1 MPKSAIRLNENHR
14 RALLA
19 GFRHIDQLLTEG
31 TAGLG
36 PTDDAAIFGLVS
48 PDATPVQKKVIADQ
62 IKRVRQAVRKALDAC
77 DLSIPPPTVAA
88 LWSLQTYL
96 TSVDITL
103 EEMGPKH
110 LVGYGPLDQAASE
123 AVRAFQAQIRAAVA
137 DVQKF
142 VASGSGG
149 DLAARLRRLDH
160 TRDEIR
166 LLAEVE
172 RIITERGL
180 IELRPALSVLLEKAE
195 FNPWTVAFV
204 GRVSSGKSS
213 LLNFLLSCD
222 LLPSGVTPVTAVPI
236 RIVPGVEVVATV
248 SFALERPVRIPGGRL
263 NAFAS
268 EDQNPGNV
276 RHVTDILLEMPS
288 ARFSGNV
295 CLVDTPGLGS
305 LATAGAAE
313 TLAFLPRC
321 DLGIFLLDCAGTL
334 TEEDIAVMR
343 SLLEGGAEVLVVA
356 SKADLLTAE
365 EQPKM
370 LSYLR
375 RQIAE
380 SFGRDLP
387 VSLVSVADGCQG
399 MAEQWFAETLE
410 PRQHDHERLAAD
422 GLRRKV
428 GALRDAVLS
437 ALIRRQGLTHRPPPA
452 IDQEAVLG
460 PARSAL
466 ERQRRQLYDVIA
478 NATPRPQMVWEEVA
492 DVLAQ
497 PSYRSQTGTFESI
510 LGATLGRIACRMD
523 SALFKHLEEVRRGL
537 MAASEQLGIGSE
549 AFPRPA
555 EKPLFDASAVI
566 AACAT
571 SLPWRHWPRWLYRV
585 ILRARLAASAT
596 DSLEKSVRAYEAS
609 VRRWG
614 ERYIEDLSRQFNVG
628 VGLMS
633 GASEA
638 EEELPSVEELER
650 DVALLSHWN
659 EPAEASA

>member
-437 ALIRRQGLTHRPPPA
+437 ALIRRQGLTHRPPLA

>member
-1 MPKSAIRLNENHR
+1 MPNPAIRLNENHR

-19 GFRHIDQLLTEG
+19 GFRHIDRLLTDG
-31 TAGLG
+31 SVGLG
-36 PTDDAAIFGLVS
+36 PSDDTAIFGLVS

-77 DLSIPPPTVAA
+77 DLAIPPPTVAA

-96 TSVDITL
+96 MSVDITL

-110 LVGYGPLDQAASE
+110 LVGYGPLDQATAD
-123 AVRAFQAQIRAAVA
+123 AVRAFQAQIRATVA

-180 IELRPALSVLLEKAE
+180 VELRPALSVLLEKAE

-222 LLPSGVTPVTAVPI
+222 LLPSGITPVTAVPI
-236 RIVPGVEVVATV
+236 RIVPGAEVVATV
-248 SFALERPVRIPGGRL
+248 SFALERPLRIPGGRL
-263 NAFAS
+263 EAFAS
-268 EDQNPGNV
+268 EDQNPGNA
-276 RHVTDILLEMPS
+276 RHVTDILLEIPS
-288 ARFSGNV
+288 TRFSGNV

-321 DLGIFLLDCAGTL
+321 DLGVFLLDCAGTL
-334 TEEDIAVMR
+334 TEEDVAVMR

-365 EQPKM
+365 EQPRM

-375 RQIAE
+375 RQLSE
-380 SFGRDLP
+380 SFGRELP
-387 VSLVSVADGCQG
+387 VSLVSVAEGYQG
-399 MAEQWFAETLE
+399 EAERWFAETLE

-428 GALRDAVLS
+428 GALREAVLS
-437 ALIRRQGLTHRPPPA
+437 ALIRRQGLTRRFSRA
-452 IDQEAVLG
+452 TDQEAILG

-466 ERQRRQLYDVIA
+466 ERQSRRLYDVIT
-478 NATPRPQMVWEEVA
+478 NATPRPEAVWEEVA
-492 DVLAQ
+492 ETLAQ
-497 PSYRSQTGTFESI
+497 PSYRSRTGTFDNI
-510 LGATLGRIACRMD
+510 LAAILARIASRMD
-523 SALFKHLEEVRRGL
+523 NALAKHLEEVRLGL
-537 MAASEQLGIGSE
+537 MSAAEQSGMGAE

-555 EKPLFDASAVI
+555 AKPLFDASAII
-566 AACAT
+566 AASPN
-571 SLPWRHWPRWLYRV
+571 SLPWRYWPRWLFRV

-596 DSLEKSVRAYEAS
+596 DTLEKSVRAYEAS
-609 VRRWG
+609 LRRWG
-614 ERYIEDLSRQFNVG
+614 ERYIEELARQFNVG
-628 VGLMS
+628 AGLAS
-633 GASEA
+633 GAGEI
-638 EEELPSVEELER
+638 EEESPSIEELER

-659 EPAEASA
+659 QPAEASA